1 MRIAILIVMVMVV
14 IGTGVLIVR
23 GGMRRE
29 REPVRE
35 REQPLVVQPAPVA
48 APPSCPPAVTTEALD
63 TLALQD
69 AVRRIVREELRA
81 ARAGAEAEARQA
93 GGTHAAPPPLP
104 PTTENVEALRQTRG
118 VVLNALSTRYW
129 GSEQATAMSELLPRL
144 TTEQR
149 AEVFKELLPALN
161 SGDIVVATEGS
172 PF

>member
-1 MRIAILIVMVMVV
+1 MRIAILIVMGMVL
-14 IGTGVLIVR
+14 IGTSVLIAR
-23 GGMRRE
+23 GGLRRE
-29 REPVRE
+29 RELAQERE
-35 REQPLVVQPAPVA
+35 RPLIVQPAPAV
-48 APPSCPPAVTTEALD
+48 APPSCPPAVAAEAPD

-69 AVRRIVREELRA
+69 AIRQIVREELRA
-81 ARAGAEAEARQA
+81 ARVGAETEARQA
-93 GGTHAAPPPLP
+93 GGAHAAPLLP
-104 PTTENVEALRQTRG
+104 PTTESIEALRQTRG
-118 VVLNALSTRYW
+118 VVLGALSTRYW